1 MLAAGA
7 KAAVNGETAAVA
19 PPPKRR
25 RTSSPCV
32 LCPPSKSTGKPL
44 YHQPGNCPTLKAQKK
59 TAREAQ
65 QASRPQA
72 AAAQSEP
79 AVQATAE
86 ELAAYVE
93 AKEILVDLVGEVVYE
108 DPATIANFPIL
119 MELVALFGGDPSS
132 CHMLQPRTRPPPPLN
147 LEAELTA
154 GWCESIGITALSKPC
169 TLQLVSQPLVQHIR
183 SPNAKPGTPR
193 LKIRCGHTTYAFVG
207 ERY

>member
-32 LCPPSKSTGKPL
+32 LCPPNKSTGKPL

-93 AKEILVDLVGEVVYE
+93 ATPPDTRSSRAANLGGPGGPTGEVCWE
-108 DPATIANFPIL
+108 
-119 MELVALFGGDPSS
+119 
-132 CHMLQPRTRPPPPLN
+132 
-147 LEAELTA
+147 
-154 GWCESIGITALSKPC
+154 
-169 TLQLVSQPLVQHIR
+169 
-183 SPNAKPGTPR
+183 
-193 LKIRCGHTTYAFVG
+193 
-207 ERY
+207 